1 MNLGI
6 KVTGIS
12 LKGINVPGMLRGI
25 NEGSDVYRSGS
36 PLQIGNIYQHIRPAN
51 WAWQGFSR
59 KVLGRETLAHV
70 SGRFDICRAL
80 DDGYQVVAKAKF
92 ESQEFSRGNGALETE
107 DSLTIKVREQIFI
120 GALGAYDPI
129 KDKTDMGTAK
139 IITPGTIEIKTV
151 SGKSGPASVVKY
163 VYSAVEGGSLIRGLP
178 IDQVIP
184 SEMFLV

>member
-12 LKGINVPGMLRGI
+12 LNGINVPGMIRGI
-25 NEGSDVYRSGS
+25 NEGSDVYSGGG
-36 PLQIGNIYQHIRPAN
+36 PLQIGNIYQHIRPAH

-59 KVLGRETLAHV
+59 KVLGTNALAHV
-70 SGRFDICRAL
+70 SGRFDIYRAWAY
-80 DDGYQVVAKAKF
+80 GHQVVAKAKF

-120 GALGAYDPI
+120 GALGAYDPA
-129 KDKTDMGTAK
+129 KKETDIGTAK

-151 SGKSGPASVVKY
+151 SGEDGPASVVKY
-163 VYSAVEGGSLIRGLP
+163 VYSAVEGGSLIRGLL

-184 SEMFLV
+184 IEMFLV